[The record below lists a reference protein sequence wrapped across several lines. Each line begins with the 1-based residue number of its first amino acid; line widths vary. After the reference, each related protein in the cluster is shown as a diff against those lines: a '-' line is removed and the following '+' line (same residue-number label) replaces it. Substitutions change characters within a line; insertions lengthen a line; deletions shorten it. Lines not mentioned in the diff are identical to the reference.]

1 MCGGEGIVERE
12 VPVCGVRICGKV
24 EELWR
29 GRVCEEG
36 GGVCGEGMFGGGGG
50 VDVLFMWIT
59 ISLVRALFRHL
70 EWRYHRVPWP
80 STTLPVIDLFEHML
94 KRINE
99 ASVSKHM

>member
-1 MCGGEGIVERE
+1 M
-12 VPVCGVRICGKV
+12 
-24 EELWR
+24 
-29 GRVCEEG
+29 
-36 GGVCGEGMFGGGGG
+36 
-50 VDVLFMWIT
+50 DVLFMWIT

-80 STTLPVIDLFEHML
+80 STTLPVIDLFEHVL